1 MASPDRIGITPL
13 ESVLRRD
20 RTIVLSGIM
29 VIAGLAWA
37 YTVYRTQSL
46 SDMDSMGMGM
56 SMPNMQSWGAIDFV
70 TTFAMWAVMMVAMM
84 VPTAAPMILVFAK
97 VNRRR
102 REEQRPFVPT
112 GIFLLGYVLIWSGFA
127 VIATLATWGLHSGGL
142 LSSMMGASNSSI
154 LGGILLLAAGVYQL
168 SPLKYVCLTHCRSP
182 LGFIM
187 TGWREGVGGALD
199 MGLRHGLFCLGCCW
213 VLMGLLFVLGVM
225 NLVWIAILAGFV
237 LLEKVGA
244 SRPVGESSNRAA
256 VDWMG
261 NVYVRGGTRVI
272 IEAIT
277 KVLEH
282 NQVQARLKT
291 PW

>member
-1 MASPDRIGITPL
+1 MQQVTPL

-37 YTVYRTQSL
+37 YTVYRAQAL
-46 SDMDSMGMGM
+46 SDMNSVGMGM
-56 SMPNMQSWGAIDFV
+56 SMPNVQSWGAIDFV

-237 LLEKVGA
+237 LLEKVAPAGRWV
-244 SRPVGESSNRAA
+244 SRVTGLLLIGWATFMFVG
-256 VDWMG
+256 
-261 NVYVRGGTRVI
+261 
-272 IEAIT
+272 
-277 KVLEH
+277 VLG
-282 NQVQARLKT
+282 
-291 PW
+291 